1 MNESLL
7 SFYSYSC
14 WSDLHSSKPYYW
26 YWHDT
31 VMSVILLGFCREIDM
46 TIIISVFS
54 RIFIYCISQFQL
66 LPSVI
71 VTRIVSCEEEKR
83 RTTAD
88 GMWNILSC
96 YGLRRTL
103 KKFCKWN
110 TLILRL
116 NQVVYNKL
124 EVISK
129 LPINPLWEDLQ
140 WTSREWANCLA
151 HIWWSSEV

>member
-14 WSDLHSSKPYYW
+14 WYDLHSSKPYYW

-31 VMSVILLGFCREIDM
+31 VMTVILLGFCREIDM

-54 RIFIYCISQFQL
+54 RIFIYCISQLQL

-71 VTRIVSCEEEKR
+71 VTRIVSCEEEK